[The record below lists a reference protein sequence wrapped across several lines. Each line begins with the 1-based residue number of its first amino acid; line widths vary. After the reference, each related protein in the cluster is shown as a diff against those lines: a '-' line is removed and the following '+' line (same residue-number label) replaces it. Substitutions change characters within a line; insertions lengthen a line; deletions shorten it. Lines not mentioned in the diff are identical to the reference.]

1 MSEVGPRD
9 WLEKKEASSEPRK
22 KDSVTKSFGS
32 DIGYCG
38 TLCSFYVMAIIMV
51 TALIFKLPQV

>member
-22 KDSVTKSFGS
+22 KDTVTKSFGS
-32 DIGYCG
+32 NMGYCG
-38 TLCSFYVMAIIMV
+38 ALRSFWVMAVIMI
-51 TALIFKLPQV
+51 TALIFKLPKV